1 MINSKEKVPSSLDSF
16 DKNPQ
21 QPFNTFVWWMGIVEN
36 RVDPMFL
43 GRCQVRIYG
52 FHPKDT
58 VQVPTKSLPWA
69 HPVNPLGENTTNPPL
84 EGTLVFVFFA
94 DGHQHNVPIMLGTV
108 PHIPD
113 FTPDEGQGF
122 RDPFTQAVKETRPYP
137 RKLQSSEVSTDG
149 KPPTYTSDTPKTNPG
164 KVLNEPTTSRLARP
178 NRIESDVT
186 AESIGIRSESITGTA
201 IDFQRRNRVKYIKT
215 AKETSQPTGE
225 GRVQEV
231 WSEPF
236 PSYNAKFPF
245 NHVQETESGHA
256 FEMDDTKDY
265 ERVQLSHRTG
275 STLEFMPS
283 GSIKEKSFNHKYDV
297 VMGNHKEYVLGD
309 KITTTQGGMFLRI
322 NGKLVIQA
330 DGIDFES
337 SGDINMKGSNV
348 KITSRGNMDLCSF
361 GTAKIYGVQG
371 LGIRAEG
378 VLSSYGARGA
388 VHSSGGLTTISG
400 VYDGMSDII
409 RKALEGVL
417 PKDKVDA
424 IAGSGSQS
432 TATSGVK
439 LLGPQIWTD
448 GAVGYMNYALTQIAP
463 PVVPEADAVAQLE
476 GAANYKGPNPIM
488 KPVVS
493 KNAKEKTDGM
503 GALERNFLTTVDAST
518 TQRSTNS
525 IKVAEDFEKTLQT
538 AADNADLTTLKS
550 DIPQLTEGS

>member
-1 MINSKEKVPSSLDSF
+1 MQNSKENTPASLDSF
-16 DKNPQ
+16 EKNPQ
-21 QPFNTFVWWMGIVEN
+21 QPFNSFVWWMGVVEN

-52 FHPKDT
+52 FHSKDT
-58 VQVPTKSLPWA
+58 ALIPTKSLPWA

-84 EGTLVFVFFA
+84 EGSLVFGFFA

-113 FTPDEGQGF
+113 FVPDEGQGF
-122 RDPFTQAVKETRPYP
+122 RDPFTQAVKDSKPYP
-137 RKLQSSEVSTDG
+137 RKLQSSVVSTDG
-149 KPPTYTSDTPKTNPG
+149 SPPKYTTDTPKTNPG
-164 KVLNEPTTSRLARP
+164 KILNEPTTSRLARP
-178 NRIESDVT
+178 NRIESDTT
-186 AESIGIRSESITGTA
+186 AASIGIRSESIANTA
-201 IDFQRRNRVKYIKT
+201 IDFQRKNRVKYIKT
-215 AKETSQPTGE
+215 AKEESSGE
-225 GRVQEV
+225 GGRVQEV

-283 GSIKEKSFNHKYDV
+283 GSIKEKSFNHKYDI

-309 KITTTQGGMFLRI
+309 KITTMQGGMFLRI

-361 GTAKIYGVQG
+361 GTAKLYGVQG

-409 RKALEGVL
+409 RKVLENVL

-432 TATSGVK
+432 AATSGVK

-463 PVVPEADAVAQLE
+463 PVVPPTSSVDQLE
-476 GAANYKGPNPIM
+476 AASKYRGPVPQL

-493 KNAKEKTDGM
+493 KNEKEKTDGM
-503 GALERNFLTTVDAST
+503 GALERKFLATVDSPKSVRAQADSLKL
-518 TQRSTNS
+518 S
-525 IKVAEDFEKTLQT
+525 EDFEKSLQT
-538 AADNADLTTLKS
+538 AADNADLSTLKF
-550 DIPQLTEGS
+550 DIPQLP

>member
-1 MINSKEKVPSSLDSF
+1 MDTPKQTTPASLDSF
-16 DKNPQ
+16 NNNPQ
-21 QPFNTFVWWMGIVEN
+21 QPFNSFVWWMGIVEN

-52 FHPKDT
+52 FHNKDT
-58 VQVPTKSLPWA
+58 VLVPTKSLPWA

-84 EGTLVFVFFA
+84 EGSLVFGFFA

-113 FTPDEGQGF
+113 FVPDEGQGF
-122 RDPFTQAVKETRPYP
+122 RDPFTQAVKESKPYP
-137 RKLQSSEVSTDG
+137 RKLQSSVISTDG
-149 KPPTYTSDTPKTNPG
+149 SPPKYTTDTPKTNPG
-164 KVLNEPTTSRLARP
+164 KILNEPTTSRLARP
-178 NRIESDVT
+178 NRIESDTT
-186 AESIGIRSESITGTA
+186 AESIGIRSESIANTA
-201 IDFQRRNRVKYIKT
+201 IDFQRKNRVKYIKT
-215 AKETSQPTGE
+215 AKEESAGE
-225 GRVQEV
+225 GGRVQEV

-283 GSIKEKSFNHKYDV
+283 GSIKEKSFNHKYDI

-309 KITTTQGGMFLRI
+309 KITTMQGGMFLRI

-337 SGDINMKGSNV
+337 SGDINMKGFNV
-348 KITSRGNMDLCSF
+348 KITSRGDMDLCSF
-361 GTAKIYGVQG
+361 GTAKLYGLQG

-400 VYDGMSDII
+400 MYTPIPDFI
-409 RKALEGVL
+409 RKILEKIL

-432 TATSGVK
+432 AATSGVK

-463 PVVPEADAVAQLE
+463 PVVPPTSSVEQLK
-476 GAANYKGPNPIM
+476 AASKYRGPVPQL

-493 KNAKEKTDGM
+493 QNEKEKTDGM
-503 GALERNFLTTVDAST
+503 GALERKFLATVDSPKSVRAQADSLKL
-518 TQRSTNS
+518 S
-525 IKVAEDFEKTLQT
+525 EDFEKSLQT
-538 AADNADLTTLKS
+538 AADNADFSTLKF
-550 DIPQLTEGS
+550 DIPQLP

>member
-1 MINSKEKVPSSLDSF
+1 MRDSKENRIT
-16 DKNPQ
+16 KNP
-21 QPFNTFVWWMGIVEN
+21 NETFTKFIWWMGVVEN
-36 RVDPMFL
+36 RVDPEFL

-52 FHPKDT
+52 RHSKD
-58 VQVPTKSLPWA
+58 VNEVPTKNLKWA
-69 HPVNPLGENTTNPPL
+69 HPIIPLGQNSVSSPQ
-84 EGTLVFVFFA
+84 EGTLVFGFFA
-94 DGHQHNVPIMLGTV
+94 DGETAEHPIMLGTV

-113 FTPDEGQGF
+113 FIPDEGQGF
-122 RDPFTQAVKETRPYP
+122 RDPFSQAVKESRPYP

-149 KPPTYTSDTPKTNPG
+149 KPPKYTPDTPKTNPG
-164 KVLNEPTTSRLARP
+164 KILNEPTTSRLARP
-178 NRIESDVT
+178 NRIESDIT
-186 AESIGIRSESITGTA
+186 AESIGVRSESIAGTT

-215 AKETSQPTGE
+215 AKEVDNPTQNE
-225 GRVQEV
+225 GREQEV

-236 PSYNAKFPF
+236 PSFNAKFPF

-283 GSIKEKSFNHKYDV
+283 GSIKEKSFNHKYDI

-309 KITTTQGGMFLRI
+309 KITTMQGGMFLRI

-348 KITSRGNMDLCSF
+348 KITSRGNMDLCGF
-361 GTAKIYGVQG
+361 GTTKLYGAMGV
-371 LGIRAEG
+371 GIRAEG
-378 VLSSYGARGA
+378 TLSSYGGRAA

-400 VYDGMSDII
+400 VFNPVSDEV
-409 RKALEGVL
+409 RKILEKVL
-417 PKDKVDA
+417 PKELVDKIVN
-424 IAGSGSQS
+424 SGSQS
-432 TATSGVK
+432 AATSGVK
-439 LLGPQIWTD
+439 LLGPQVWTD

-463 PVVPEADAVAQLE
+463 PFVPEAESADQLE
-476 GAANYKGPNPIM
+476 SAASYKGPNPILR
-488 KPVVS
+488 PVVS
-493 KNAKEKTDGM
+493 KNEKEKTDGM

-550 DIPQLTEGS
+550 DIPQLTEGP